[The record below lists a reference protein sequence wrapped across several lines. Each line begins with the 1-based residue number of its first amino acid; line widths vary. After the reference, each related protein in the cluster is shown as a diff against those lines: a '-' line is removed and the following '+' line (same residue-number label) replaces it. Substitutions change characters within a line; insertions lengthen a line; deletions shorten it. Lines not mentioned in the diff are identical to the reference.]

1 VEKSTRLVFSLKR
14 ITLRRMQV
22 VTSVAAMQRLAK
34 NWQRAGIKI
43 GLVPT
48 MGYLH
53 AGHLSLVQRARKLV
67 GKKGKIAVSIYVNPT
82 QFGPKED
89 LSRYPRD
96 LKRDLR
102 LLRGEG
108 TDVVFVPPDEEM
120 YVGRAE
126 PARGDARPTSG
137 LDRGVLCSSGG
148 FSTYVVEEELSH
160 FMEGA
165 SRPGHF
171 RGVATVVAKLFNIA
185 QPDVA
190 VFGAKDFQQAA
201 VIKRMTR
208 DLNFPITV
216 DIAPTFR
223 EPDGLAMSSRNK
235 YLEGDLRRQG
245 IVLWRAIQHAQA
257 LVKKSPVPAKKLKAE
272 LKKLIESERAPK
284 VDYVEFFDPE
294 TLRPV
299 ANITRGTQMAL
310 AVFVGKA
317 RLIDNARL

>member
-1 VEKSTRLVFSLKR
+1 MK
-14 ITLRRMQV
+14 V
-22 VTSVAAMQRLAK
+22 VTSVTAMQRLAK
-34 NWQRAGIKI
+34 KWQRAGTKI

-53 AGHLSLVQRARKLV
+53 AGHLSLVKRARKLV
-67 GKKGKIAVSIYVNPT
+67 GKNGKVAVSIYVNPT

-102 LLRGEG
+102 LLREEG
-108 TDVVFVPPDEEM
+108 TDVVFVPSDEEM
-120 YVGRAE
+120 Y
-126 PARGDARPTSG
+126 SG
-137 LDRGVLCSSGG
+137 TGVSPVRSNRKKLTGETPVPLG
-148 FSTYVVEEELSH
+148 FSTYVVEEELSQG
-160 FMEGA
+160 MEGA

-208 DLNFPITV
+208 DLNFPIKI

-245 IVLWRAIQHAQA
+245 IVLWRAIQKAQGM
-257 LVKKSPVPAKKLKAE
+257 VKKSPVPAKKLRAE
-272 LKKLIESERAPK
+272 LKKLIESEPAPK
-284 VDYVEFFDPE
+284 LDYVEFFDPD
-294 TLRPV
+294 TLQPLTKV
-299 ANITRGTQMAL
+299 GRGAHMAL

-317 RLIDNARL
+317 RLIDNAQLY

>member
-1 VEKSTRLVFSLKR
+1 
-14 ITLRRMQV
+14 M
-22 VTSVAAMQRLAK
+22 TSVAAMQRLAK
-34 NWQRAGIKI
+34 KWQRAGTKI

-67 GKKGKIAVSIYVNPT
+67 GKKGKVAVSIYVNPT

-96 LKRDLR
+96 LKRDLK
-102 LLRGEG
+102 LLREG
-108 TDVVFVPPDEEM
+108 GADVVFVPSNEEM
-120 YVGRAE
+120 Y
-126 PARGDARPTSG
+126 P
-137 LDRGVLCSSGG
+137 GG
-148 FSTYVVEEELSH
+148 YSTYIVEENLSRL
-160 FMEGA
+160 MEGA

-190 VFGAKDFQQAA
+190 VFGAKDFQQTA

-208 DLNFPITV
+208 DLNFPVTI

-245 IVLWRAIQHAQA
+245 VVLWRAIQRAQA
-257 LVKKSPVPAKKLKAE
+257 IVKKSPVPAKKLKAE
-272 LKKLIESERAPK
+272 LKRLIESEPAPK
-284 VDYVEFFDPE
+284 LDYVEFFDPE
-294 TLRPV
+294 TLLPV
-299 ANITRGTQMAL
+299 AKVTRGTHMAL

-317 RLIDNARL
+317 RLIDNVRL

>member
-1 VEKSTRLVFSLKR
+1 
-14 ITLRRMQV
+14 MQV

-34 NWQRAGIKI
+34 KWQRAGTKI

-48 MGYLH
+48 MGFLH
-53 AGHLSLVQRARKLV
+53 SGHLSLVKRARKLV
-67 GKKGKIAVSIYVNPT
+67 KTNGKVAVSIYVNPT

-102 LLRGEG
+102 LLREEG
-108 TDVVFVPPDEEM
+108 TDVVFVPSDEEM
-120 YVGRAE
+120 YPGRGT
-126 PARGDARPTSG
+126 AREDLPSHEAMARQAARSTIG
-137 LDRGVLCSSGG
+137 EY
-148 FSTYVVEEELSH
+148 STYVVEEKLSPG
-160 FMEGA
+160 MEGA

-201 VIKRMTR
+201 VIKRMVR
-208 DLNFPITV
+208 DLNFPITI

-245 IVLWRAIQHAQA
+245 IVLWRAIQRAQA
-257 LVKKSPVPAKKLKAE
+257 MVKKSPVSAKKLKAE
-272 LKKLIESERAPK
+272 LKKLIESEPAPK
-284 VDYVEFFDPE
+284 LDYVEFFDPE
-294 TLRPV
+294 TLQPLTKV
-299 ANITRGTQMAL
+299 GRGAHMAL

-317 RLIDNARL
+317 RLIDNAKL